1 MKKFLTTSGLPD
13 DRLCPRSAVGVN
25 AQTLQK
31 TLPRWNHTQLPLT
44 EFKVFRK
51 SLPSSY
57 PTHPPSL
64 SSPILSPQV
73 HWFENL
79 VPGLP
84 SLVEQMACLKD
95 L

>member
-57 PTHPPSL
+57 PTHPP
-64 SSPILSPQV
+64 V
-73 HWFENL
+73 
-79 VPGLP
+79 
-84 SLVEQMACLKD
+84 
-95 L
+95 